1 MGKPHLTKFE
11 LVASLNNSCTAG
23 LVQSPVFLV
32 AFVSRLY
39 LLCIMFLNAS
49 QKVFKFQ
56 TAISFKTSH
65 NFGLQVAGFHHWNR
79 FVKHELWISKWNS
92 LFIKKWHIALHYP
105 WSMKQDPSPGVWGR
119 DVYQRLWV
127 EVHQIFFKIHW
138 QNLSRFQR
146 TRIPESQFFLSV
158 FLWTLIKFC
167 LFSSLLAK
175 LIRWTL
181 KFQAKTCLESLWTL
195 QIEYPFAF
203 HNSPFLL
210 WEQLLCLN
218 APEKTVRTII
228 VNETMLVLEQTTLS
242 CWTVDAAA
250 DIPLLTFSH
259 PLDKIRNGANK
270 QCYEKTRRI
279 FTACENLWFN

>member
-1 MGKPHLTKFE
+1 MFTSDFGWRSTRFFSKF
-11 LVASLNNSCTAG
+11 TG
-23 LVQSPVFLV
+23 RIFLD
-32 AFVSRLY
+32 S
-39 LLCIMFLNAS
+39 NEQGS
-49 QKVFKFQ
+49 Q
-56 TAISFKTSH
+56 
-65 NFGLQVAGFHHWNR
+65 N
-79 FVKHELWISKWNS
+79 
-92 LFIKKWHIALHYP
+92 
-105 WSMKQDPSPGVWGR
+105 PS
-119 DVYQRLWV
+119 
-127 EVHQIFFKIHW
+127 
-138 QNLSRFQR
+138 S
-146 TRIPESQFFLSV
+146 SSV